1 MHYQVERL
9 QGKLV
14 IVVTGCVLGAVVDVR
29 KTSATFGQDFS
40 IELNSQNNLQLW
52 VLVGMAHGFMVLS
65 ETADFMYK
73 STDYYKPQFERT
85 ILWNNDDLAIDWQL
99 NNIKPELSVK
109 DADGVIFKNAEYYD

>member
-1 MHYQVERL
+1 M
-9 QGKLV
+9 
-14 IVVTGCVLGAVVDVR
+14 
-29 KTSATFGQDFS
+29 S
-40 IELNSQNNLQLW
+40 
-52 VLVGMAHGFMVLS
+52 HGFMVLS

>member
-1 MHYQVERL
+1 
-9 QGKLV
+9 
-14 IVVTGCVLGAVVDVR
+14 
-29 KTSATFGQDFS
+29 
-40 IELNSQNNLQLW
+40 
-52 VLVGMAHGFMVLS
+52 MVLS